1 MKLVA
6 TDTERARA
14 AVLHAMDHL
23 SCESIGEALAYA
35 LYPGGKLPDSTCRRG
50 KGGRIVLE
58 YYADADGDEDE
69 ADMTVELQSMAEAFA
84 WELGALLALT
94 GCKTPRELG
103 FKYSVTY
110 GWIPSTWRE

>member
-14 AVLHAMDHL
+14 AVLRATDHL

-58 YYADADGDEDE
+58 YYADADEDE
-69 ADMTVELQSMAEAFA
+69 ADMTVELQSMAEAST

-94 GCKTPRELG
+94 GCKTPGELG
-103 FKYSVTY
+103 FKCSVTY

>member
-35 LYPGGKLPDSTCRRG
+35 LYPDGRRPDSTLRRG
-50 KGGRIVLE
+50 KDGRVVLE
-58 YYADADGDEDE
+58 YYADGDEDE
-69 ADMTVELQSMAEAFA
+69 ADIAVELQSMAEASA
-84 WELGALLALT
+84 WELDALLTLT

>member
-58 YYADADGDEDE
+58 YYADAEGVAAEIAALRGLDPDE
-69 ADMTVELQSMAEAFA
+69 AREKTHELRLIWRMAEIDSASEQA
-84 WELGALLALT
+84 
-94 GCKTPRELG
+94 
-103 FKYSVTY
+103 
-110 GWIPSTWRE
+110 

>member
-35 LYPGGKLPDSTCRRG
+35 L
-50 KGGRIVLE
+50 
-58 YYADADGDEDE
+58 
-69 ADMTVELQSMAEAFA
+69 
-84 WELGALLALT
+84 
-94 GCKTPRELG
+94 
-103 FKYSVTY
+103 
-110 GWIPSTWRE
+110 